1 MRHHYSSRP
10 FHQPAQQRSKDV
22 MKKIIRNPVATA
34 CRVALGMALAASA
47 LADPVGGDVDPINTL
62 TSVTYVSNIDIVGAS
77 GLSNVAIVS
86 GTVNNNDANGWDL
99 TVTSANLGI
108 LKKGAGGAGRQL
120 AYTNVVLAATGGT
133 LGAGLTSPAGTRNIA
148 TGAGAG
154 DAAGTTH
161 FYTHTTF
168 AGNGTATAATANY
181 TFELRISAAADATL
195 LSGSYS
201 DDITLQ
207 LDNDS

>member
-1 MRHHYSSRP
+1 
-10 FHQPAQQRSKDV
+10 
-22 MKKIIRNPVATA
+22 MKTFQRNPLAMV
-34 CRVALGMALAASA
+34 CGVALGMAAATTA

-77 GLSNVAIVS
+77 GLTNVAIVS

-120 AYTNVVLAATGGT
+120 AYNNVILAVTGGT
-133 LGAGLTSPAGTRNIA
+133 LGTGLTSPAGTRNIA

-154 DAAGTTH
+154 DVAGTTH

-168 AGNGTATAATANY
+168 AGTGTATAATADY

-207 LDNDS
+207 LNNDA

>member
-1 MRHHYSSRP
+1 
-10 FHQPAQQRSKDV
+10 
-22 MKKIIRNPVATA
+22 MKAVHRNPVALI
-34 CRVALGMALAASA
+34 CRAAVGLALASTA

-62 TSVTYVSNIDIVGAS
+62 TSVSYVTNIDIVGAN
-77 GLSNVAIVS
+77 GLSSVALVS
-86 GTVNNNDANGWDL
+86 GTINNNDANGWDL

-108 LKKGAGGAGRQL
+108 LKKGTGGAGRQL
-120 AYTNVVLAATGGT
+120 TYTNVVFAATGGT

-154 DAAGTTH
+154 DVAGTTH

-207 LDNDS
+207 LNNDS